1 MKYETLLEKCP
12 ELCHFRDIKS
22 IQQQYYIVKG
32 HVQSGKTNFMVC
44 ASNWFILSKL
54 SVIIL
59 LRDRKSDRDQMYNR
73 FKSFSDISIFK
84 KIRKVETSSIF
95 LLLGNKSS
103 VDKALETID
112 TPYILFIDEVD
123 YVDSGTKSK
132 KCSLI
137 QQLKQKAYCTFGVS
151 ATIMDPLGK
160 EYVSSKHII
169 LLGTHHNYKGI
180 DSIRM
185 MEISSE
191 SKYSGKT
198 TDDLFEEDS
207 GLELFME
214 EFSSRKPIV
223 YMEKSI
229 PNICL
234 INICRTKEPCINA
247 QERLSTFYPNV
258 IIIVYNSDGIMYTY
272 QHQHQK
278 YKGSISNFLQYLK
291 DNGYMNNIIIFAG
304 DLAGRCISF
313 VSEDYEW
320 HLSDQRL
327 LVSNTCD
334 EPELIQK
341 IRLCGVYNDT
351 IELRLWTTRK
361 IMEDLRKSYLRQ
373 EEIISSLQETNIEHA
388 RKFIES
394 MEISSEKMTKR
405 SVVKDISMGLH
416 LHTVTKKVGW
426 DLDMYK
432 MVNVG
437 DGVKP
442 RKSYSIKRNE
452 CNVNE
457 CNVNECNVDE
467 CNVDECNV
475 NVKVIQQSKE
485 ESKQE
490 KVENENC
497 IVIKKI
503 NKILLDKKLTSIATF
518 FSLLQDKMYSKDELI
533 QLLHQSKYQQPDRF
547 LPSLLQKTK
556 YGFGHQVFVKDGDMY
571 HIKHELKSCWKM

>member
-12 ELCHFRDIKS
+12 ELCHFHDIES
-22 IQQQYYIVKG
+22 IQHQYYIVKG

-44 ASNWFILSKL
+44 ASNWFLSKL
-54 SVIIL
+54 SIIIL

-84 KIRKVETSSIF
+84 KIRKVETPSIF

-160 EYVSSKHII
+160 EYVSSNHII

-223 YMEKSI
+223 YMEKTI

-234 INICRTKEPCINA
+234 INICRTKEPCIKA
-247 QERLSTFYPNV
+247 QERLSTFYPDV
-258 IIIVYNSDGIMYTY
+258 IIVVYNSDGIVYTY
-272 QHQHQK
+272 QHYQKK

-327 LVSNTCD
+327 LISDTCD

-341 IRLCGVYNDT
+341 IRLCGVYNDM

-373 EEIISSLQETNIEHA
+373 EEIISSLQETNIKHA

-405 SVVKDISMGLH
+405 SIVKDISMGLH

-437 DGVKP
+437 DGIKP
-442 RKSYSIKRNE
+442 RKNYSIKRNE
-452 CNVNE
+452 CNIR
-457 CNVNECNVDE
+457 
-467 CNVDECNV
+467 V
-475 NVKVIQQSKE
+475 NVIEKQEKQE
-485 ESKQE
+485 EQEEQEE
-490 KVENENC
+490 KVENEDC

-503 NKILLDKKLTSIATF
+503 NKILLDKKLTSIAAF

-556 YGFGHQVFVKDGDMY
+556 YGFGHQVFIKDGDMY
-571 HIKHELKSCWKM
+571 HIKDELKICWKM